1 MAAKLS
7 TQSISLADQAT
18 RQISLA
24 DQATRQ
30 ISHIDEAGNPTMVD
44 VAAKV
49 VTARRAIAHAR
60 VEFPREIG
68 AQLLASGFIGKKGT
82 ILHTAI
88 IAGVM
93 AAKRTHELIPFCHA
107 LSLEHCEIRITPD
120 PAGNLDIECVCAL
133 SAKTGVEMEAMTGA
147 SVAALTI
154 YDMTKALSL
163 DIQISQ
169 VCLLQKSGG
178 RRTHKRQL

>member
-1 MAAKLS
+1 MAANTLKHL
-7 TQSISLADQAT
+7 
-18 RQISLA
+18 
-24 DQATRQ
+24 
-30 ISHIDEAGNPTMVD
+30 SHINDAGNPTMVD
-44 VAAKV
+44 VAAKAIS
-49 VTARRAIAHAR
+49 ARRAIAFAR
-60 VEFPREIG
+60 VEFPPEIG
-68 AQLLASGFIGKKGT
+68 AQLLATGFTGKKGA

-107 LSLEHCEIRITPD
+107 LALEHCEIRITPD
-120 PAGNLDIECVCAL
+120 QSGNLDIECECAL

-163 DIQISQ
+163 DIEIQQ
-169 VCLLQKSGG
+169 VRLLQKSGG
-178 RRTHKRQL
+178 KRQPGLSPS